1 MMIPVAKYPK
11 GKISVRATVFCLCL
25 ALLIIVMVVS
35 QLMTI
40 EKFLPI
46 MQNYQLPGGS
56 PIAKITV
63 FLLVTAGIFG
73 LPFLTRMRLSP
84 LFRICSAALLNIYAL
99 AWVKLGLWV
108 MMTNPPLIGTG
119 LLGGLAKSI
128 PEAIIIP
135 FSLVLLTATLSATW
149 LLRKDLK
156 NTAV

>member
-1 MMIPVAKYPK
+1 MNKVIAKYPK
-11 GKISVRATVFCLCL
+11 GKISASATVFCLCL
-25 ALLIIVMVVS
+25 AVVIIVMVVS

-46 MQNYQLPGGS
+46 MQNYQLPGGT
-56 PIAKITV
+56 PTAKITV
-63 FLLVTAGIFG
+63 FLLATTGIFG

-84 LFRICSAALLNIYAL
+84 LFRIFSAILLNIYAL

-108 MMTNPPLIGTG
+108 TMTHPPLIGTG

-128 PEAIIIP
+128 PESVILP
-135 FSLVLLTATLSATW
+135 FSIMLLAATLTATW

-156 NTAV
+156 NL

>member
-1 MMIPVAKYPK
+1 MKTVVAKYPK
-11 GKISVRATVFCLCL
+11 AKVSTNVTIFCLFL
-25 ALLIIVMVVS
+25 AITIIVMVVS

-46 MQNYQLPGGS
+46 IQNYQLPGGT
-56 PIAKITV
+56 PTAKITV
-63 FLLVTAGIFG
+63 FVLATAGIFG

-84 LFRICSAALLNIYAL
+84 LFRICSAVLLNIYAL

-108 MMTNPPLIGTG
+108 TMTHPPLIGTG

-128 PEAIIIP
+128 PESVILP
-135 FSLVLLTATLSATW
+135 FSIVLLLATLTATW

-156 NTAV
+156 D